1 MRAVLGLFN
10 AFCLLFFR
18 NCVHR
23 TLGQTAARWFCVFQ
37 AGQFHIMYYASR
49 TLPNFFAFGFST
61 SKQDLLNSSTNETDS
76 HSATIALG
84 NLLLF
89 YGSNSS
95 PHFANKLNR
104 RALFTLTATGV
115 VFRSEIVLLLGAI
128 LLWDI
133 HRTPRFLHIRRA
145 IIPPGLL
152 GFLTGLLLSVP
163 LDSYFWLRFPIWPE
177 FSAFTYNVLK
187 GNSSNW
193 GTSPVLFYF
202 TSSLPRLLFNPLVYL
217 ICLPIALIIDYQRP
231 YAPAPP
237 ESSTIIRIL
246 RPALTFLALYS
257 FQPHKEWR
265 FIIYIIPPIL
275 AVASTGAAWIWSS
288 RAKSLRNRLLAIC
301 LVSSTVASF
310 AASFAMLAISSL
322 NYPGAD
328 ALEQLHH
335 LHYMQKG
342 EQKEVARVHMD
353 ILTCM
358 TGVTRFLQIEPPPIL
373 SRLGGHDDDR
383 NAGGSTL
390 WIYDKSEDL
399 DRLLRPAFWVE
410 FDYALTERPETVIG
424 KWEIVGTAEGYA
436 RIQVVRP
443 GEEGSLL
450 LWNSEAEE
458 GTLLQ
463 QIPRLLRTV
472 EASCRRLITRGWW
485 LKIKLEPKIRILK
498 KQRRREGMPVE
509 FVWRRE

>member
-1 MRAVLGLFN
+1 MVLCFP
-10 AFCLLFFR
+10 
-18 NCVHR
+18 
-23 TLGQTAARWFCVFQ
+23 
-37 AGQFHIMYYASR
+37 SR
-49 TLPNFFAFGFST
+49 TISYHLLCFAHLAEFLCIWIKYVQKKNFFY
-61 SKQDLLNSSTNETDS
+61 NSAKKTDS

-89 YGSNSS
+89 YGSYSS
-95 PHFANKLNR
+95 PHYANKLNR

-133 HRTPRFLHIRRA
+133 YRKPRFLRLRRA

-152 GFLTGLLLSVP
+152 GFLTGLLLTVP
-163 LDSYFWLRFPIWPE
+163 LDSYFWLCFPIWPE

-193 GTSPVLFYF
+193 GTSPALFYF
-202 TSSLPRLLFNPLVYL
+202 TSALPRLLFNPLVYL
-217 ICLPIALIIDYQRP
+217 ICLPFALIVDYQRP
-231 YAPAPP
+231 DAPTSPQT
-237 ESSTIIRIL
+237 STILRIL

-288 RAKSLRNRLLAIC
+288 RAKSFIYRLLAIC
-301 LVSSTVASF
+301 LVGSTIASF
-310 AASFAMLAISSL
+310 AASFAMVSISSL

-328 ALEQLHH
+328 ALEKLHQSY
-335 LHYMQKG
+335 YMQKG
-342 EQKEVARVHMD
+342 EQKEVVKVHMD

-358 TGVTRFLQIEPPPIL
+358 TGVTRFLQIPPPPML

-383 NAGGSTL
+383 KAGGSTL
-390 WIYDKSEDL
+390 WIYDKSEDP
-399 DRLLRPAFWVE
+399 DRLLHPAFWE
-410 FDYALTERPETVIG
+410 DFDYALAERPETIIG
-424 KWEIVGTAEGYA
+424 KWEIVGTVEGYA
-436 RIQVVRP
+436 RIEVVQP

-450 LWNSEAEE
+450 LWNSGAKK
-458 GTLLQ
+458 GTWSQ
-463 QIPRLLRTV
+463 QIPRLWRAV
-472 EASCRRLITRGWW
+472 ESSCRRLVTKGWW
-485 LKIKLEPKIRILK
+485 LKIKLEPKIWILK
-498 KQRRREGMPVE
+498 KQRQREVIPVE
-509 FVWRRE
+509 PVWRRE

>member
-1 MRAVLGLFN
+1 
-10 AFCLLFFR
+10 
-18 NCVHR
+18 
-23 TLGQTAARWFCVFQ
+23 
-37 AGQFHIMYYASR
+37 MYYASR
-49 TLPNFFAFGFST
+49 TLPNFFALGFST
-61 SKQDLLNSSTNETDS
+61 FKQNLLNSSANETDR

-89 YGSNSS
+89 YGSYSS
-95 PHFANKLNR
+95 PHYANKLNR
-104 RALFTLTATGV
+104 RALFMLTATGV

-133 HRTPRFLHIRRA
+133 YRTPRFLHIRRA

-152 GFLTGLLLSVP
+152 GFLAGLFLTVL

-193 GTSPVLFYF
+193 GTSSVLFYF
-202 TSSLPRLLFNPLVYL
+202 TSSLPRLMFNPLVYL
-217 ICLPIALIIDYQRP
+217 ICLPIALIVDYQRP
-231 YAPAPP
+231 DAPTSP

-288 RAKSLRNRLLAIC
+288 RAKSFRNRFLAIC
-301 LVSSTVASF
+301 LVGSTIASF
-310 AASFAMLAISSL
+310 AASFVMLAISSL

-342 EQKEVARVHMD
+342 EQREVARVHMD

-358 TGVTRFLQIEPPPIL
+358 TGVTRFLQIPPPPML

-390 WIYDKSEDL
+390 WIYDKSEDP
-399 DRLLRPAFWVE
+399 DRLLHPAFWVE

-436 RIQVVRP
+436 RIEVVRP

-450 LWNSEAEE
+450 LWSSEGEE
-458 GTLLQ
+458 GTWSQ
-463 QIPRLLRTV
+463 QITRLWRAV
-472 EASCRRLITRGWW
+472 ESSCRRFVTKGWW
-485 LKIKLEPKIRILK
+485 LRIKLEPKIRILK
-498 KQRRREGMPVE
+498 KQRQREGMPVE
-509 FVWRRE
+509 PIWRRD

>member
-1 MRAVLGLFN
+1 MPSVSFFFVI
-10 AFCLLFFR
+10 AFTELLD
-18 NCVHR
+18 
-23 TLGQTAARWFCVFQ
+23 TLQQDGFVF
-37 AGQFHIMYYASR
+37 
-49 TLPNFFAFGFST
+49 
-61 SKQDLLNSSTNETDS
+61 SKQDNFISCIMLRAPCRISLHLDLVRSNKNLYNSSAKETDS

-89 YGSNSS
+89 YGSYSS
-95 PHFANKLNR
+95 PHYANKLNR

-115 VFRSEIVLLLGAI
+115 VFRSELVLLLGAI

-133 HRTPRFLHIRRA
+133 YRIPRFVHLRRA

-152 GFLTGLLLSVP
+152 GFLTGLLLAVP
-163 LDSYFWLRFPIWPE
+163 LDSYFWLRFPIWSE

-193 GTSPVLFYF
+193 GTSPALFYF
-202 TSSLPRLLFNPLVYL
+202 TSALPRLLLNPLVYL
-217 ICLPIALIIDYQRP
+217 ICLPIALIVDYQRP
-231 YAPAPP
+231 DAPTPP
-237 ESSTIIRIL
+237 ENSIILRIL

-275 AVASTGAAWIWSS
+275 AVASTGAAWIWSR
-288 RAKSLRNRLLAIC
+288 RAKSFIYRLLAIC
-301 LVSSTVASF
+301 LVGSTVASF
-310 AASFAMLAISSL
+310 AASFAMVFISSL
-322 NYPGAD
+322 NYPGAE
-328 ALEQLHH
+328 ALERLHW

-353 ILTCM
+353 TLTCM
-358 TGVTRFLQIEPPPIL
+358 TGVTRFLQIPPPPML

-390 WIYDKSEDL
+390 WIYDKSEDP
-399 DRLLRPAFWVE
+399 DRLLHPAFWE
-410 FDYALTERPETVIG
+410 DFDYALAERPETVIG

-436 RIQVVRP
+436 RIELVRT

-450 LWNSEAEE
+450 LWNSEADR
-458 GTLLQ
+458 GTWSQ
-463 QIPRLLRTV
+463 QIPKLWRAV
-472 EASCRRLITRGWW
+472 ESSCRRLVTRGWW

-498 KQRRREGMPVE
+498 KQRQREGTPVE
-509 FVWRRE
+509 PVWRRE

>member
-18 NCVHR
+18 NCIHK

-61 SKQDLLNSSTNETDS
+61 FKQNFLNSSAKGTDS

-89 YGSNSS
+89 YGSYSS
-95 PHFANKLNR
+95 PHYANKLNR

-133 HRTPRFLHIRRA
+133 YRTPRFLHIRRV

-163 LDSYFWLRFPIWPE
+163 LDSYFWLRCPIWPE

-231 YAPAPP
+231 DPPTPP
-237 ESSTIIRIL
+237 ESSNIKRIL
-246 RPALTFLALYS
+246 RPALTFLALFS

-275 AVASTGAAWIWSS
+275 AVASTGAAWLWSS
-288 RAKSLRNRLLAIC
+288 RAKSLRNHLLAIC
-301 LVSSTVASF
+301 LVSSTIASF
-310 AASFAMLAISSL
+310 AASFAMLSISSL
-322 NYPGAD
+322 NYPGAE
-328 ALEQLHH
+328 ALEQLHN

-342 EQKEVARVHMD
+342 EQNKVARVHMD

-358 TGVTRFLQIEPPPIL
+358 TGVTRFLQIPPPPML

-390 WIYDKSEDL
+390 WIYDKSEDP
-399 DRLLRPAFWVE
+399 DRLLHPAFWAE

-424 KWEIVGTAEGYA
+424 KWEIVGTADGYA
-436 RIQVVRP
+436 RIGVVRP

-458 GTLLQ
+458 GTWSHR
-463 QIPRLLRTV
+463 ISRLWRAV
-472 EASCRRLITRGWW
+472 ESSCRRLVTRGWW
-485 LKIKLEPKIRILK
+485 LKIKLEPKIWILK
-498 KQRRREGMPVE
+498 AQRKREGLPVEPVRRRE
-509 FVWRRE
+509 

>member
-1 MRAVLGLFN
+1 MPSVSF
-10 AFCLLFFR
+10 FFVIVFTELLD
-18 NCVHR
+18 
-23 TLGQTAARWFCVFQ
+23 TLQQDGFVF
-37 AGQFHIMYYASR
+37 
-49 TLPNFFAFGFST
+49 
-61 SKQDLLNSSTNETDS
+61 SKQDNFISSIMLRAPCRISLHLDLVRSNKNFFYISAKETDS

-89 YGSNSS
+89 YGSYSS
-95 PHFANKLNR
+95 THYANKLNR

-133 HRTPRFLHIRRA
+133 YRTPRFLHLRRA

-152 GFLTGLLLSVP
+152 GFLTGLLLTVP
-163 LDSYFWLRFPIWPE
+163 LDSYFWLRFPTWPE

-193 GTSPVLFYF
+193 GTSPALFYF
-202 TSSLPRLLFNPLVYL
+202 TSALPRLLFNPLVYL
-217 ICLPIALIIDYQRP
+217 ICLPFALIVDYQRP
-231 YAPAPP
+231 DAPTRPQN
-237 ESSTIIRIL
+237 STIPRIL
-246 RPALTFLALYS
+246 GPALTFLALYS

-288 RAKSLRNRLLAIC
+288 RAKSFIYRLLAIC
-301 LVSSTVASF
+301 LVGSTIASF
-310 AASFAMLAISSL
+310 AASFAMLSISSL

-328 ALEQLHH
+328 ALEKLHQ

-342 EQKEVARVHMD
+342 EQKEVAKVHMD

-358 TGVTRFLQIEPPPIL
+358 TGVTRFLQIPPPPML
-373 SRLGGHDDDR
+373 SRLEGHDDDR
-383 NAGGSTL
+383 KAGGSTL
-390 WIYDKSEDL
+390 WIYDKSEDP
-399 DRLLRPAFWVE
+399 DRLLHPAFWE
-410 FDYALTERPETVIG
+410 DFDYALAERPETIIG

-436 RIQVVRP
+436 RIELVRP

-450 LWNSEAEE
+450 LWSSGAEE
-458 GTLLQ
+458 GTWSQ
-463 QIPRLLRTV
+463 QISRLWRAV
-472 EASCRRLITRGWW
+472 ESSCRRLVTKGWW

-498 KQRRREGMPVE
+498 KQRQREGMPVE
-509 FVWRRE
+509 PVWRRE